1 MQELIKVQVKGD
13 QQLVSARD
21 LHKGLGLTT
30 RFSKWVE
37 QNFKD
42 FEEDVDFTTVTTV
55 TDMPNGGTKPLLDYA
70 LTIDMA
76 KQLCLLSRTEKG
88 KQYRKYLIE
97 VEKKWNDPAEIVKRG
112 YAILQDENNH
122 LKIENE
128 KMKPKAIFADAVS
141 TSKATILIGQ
151 LAKILRGNGVNI
163 GQNRLFAWLREHG
176 YLIKKRGRLWNT
188 PTQWAIDHGWFKVR
202 EKASSNPDG
211 STYVTYTTMVTGEG
225 QKYFINK
232 LLGSEQMELV

>member
-1 MQELIKVQVKGD
+1 MQELIKVQVEGD

-21 LHKGLGLTT
+21 LYKGLEIKKQFTD
-30 RFSKWVE
+30 WVK
-37 QNFKD
+37 QNFKE
-42 FEEDVDFTTVTTV
+42 FEENTDFVFSPV
-55 TDMPNGGTKPLLDYA
+55 SVNMPNGGVKQKSDYA

-122 LKIENE
+122 LRIENE

-141 TSKATILIGQ
+141 TSKTTILIGQ

-176 YLIKKRGRLWNT
+176 YLIKKSGRLWNT
-188 PTQWAIDHGWFKVR
+188 PTQHSIDKGWFKVR

-232 LLGSEQMELV
+232 LLNSEQLELV